1 MHHAHRP
8 CAGAFHSTKPKRSG
22 KLLVA
27 TILRVGKL
35 RVMIYSNDHPPA
47 HVHIVGPNGSARV
60 RLGEADRLPLVLENE
75 GLSRRQLTLALRA
88 VLEHRH
94 QLNEAWKR
102 IHGQE

>member
-1 MHHAHRP
+1 M
-8 CAGAFHSTKPKRSG
+8 
-22 KLLVA
+22 A

-60 RLGEADRLPLVLENE
+60 RLGEADRLPLLLENQ
-75 GLSRRQLTLALRA
+75 GTLALRA
-88 VLEHRH
+88 VLEHRD
-94 QLNEAWKR
+94 QLTEAWNR